1 MKPPTATIYTRVS
14 TKDKGQTTES
24 QSHSLIQ
31 YCLSQGW
38 SYILIEESQSAVRG
52 RPKFDR
58 ILSDI
63 ASGKIKLLLAYK
75 MDRLARSVPDFVN
88 FISLV
93 NRYHVRVII
102 PSQGIDT
109 DYSNPANKMMMNMLA
124 TIAEFEHDLISER
137 VKTGMDRAK
146 REGKILGRPRTVIDK
161 LRVKEMREQGL
172 TIRMIAA
179 RLKVGKIAVERVVRE
194 IRKEEEKCTLV

>member
-1 MKPPTATIYTRVS
+1 
-14 TKDKGQTTES
+14 
-24 QSHSLIQ
+24 
-31 YCLSQGW
+31 
-38 SYILIEESQSAVRG
+38 
-52 RPKFDR
+52 
-58 ILSDI
+58 
-63 ASGKIKLLLAYK
+63 